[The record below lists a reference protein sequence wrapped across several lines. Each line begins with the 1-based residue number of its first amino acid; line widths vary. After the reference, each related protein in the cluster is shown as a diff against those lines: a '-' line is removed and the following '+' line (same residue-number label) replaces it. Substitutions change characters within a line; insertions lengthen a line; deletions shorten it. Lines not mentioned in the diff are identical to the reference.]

1 MRVRYAET
9 DQMGVAW
16 HGNVFAWFEVGRT
29 DLLREFGTTYR
40 ELEAEGLLL
49 PVIAASARY
58 LRPLDYDDLIEVRT
72 RVSRHS
78 GARLSFEYEIHR
90 DETPGPLVTG
100 STDHAAVDPRGRPR
114 RLPAELRRWLE

>member
-1 MRVRYAET
+1 MRYAET

-58 LRPLDYDDLIEVRT
+58 LRPVDYDDLIEVRT

-90 DETPGPLVTG
+90 DETEGPLVTG
-100 STDHAAVDPRGRPR
+100 TTDHAAVDPQGRPR